1 MHVALRMP
9 LLTVVLHA
17 GGTTWRGRW
26 KSRTGRGMPF
36 WFCTHPLPWPSSL
49 RGSFLFRSAGA
60 KVFVDFTIQFQ
71 STPHKNN
78 RKVQL
83 LTVVLH
89 AGGTTW
95 RGRWKSLTGRCM
107 LKTSPVRSSERSS
120 TEGEKLPDHQPRAL
134 PGRQIRVFPLF
145 NVVWCLVSVF
155 CVFRGG
161 VSLVFLHVNA
171 CVFVCIA
178 VCEWICLSAC

>member
-26 KSRTGRGMPF
+26 KSRMGRGMPF

-60 KVFVDFTIQFQ
+60 KVFVDFTKQFQ

-95 RGRWKSLTGRCM
+95 RGRWKSRTGRGM
-107 LKTSPVRSSERSS
+107 LKTSPVRSSERSK
-120 TEGEKLPDHQPRAL
+120 KLSCSPP
-134 PGRQIRVFPLF
+134 P
-145 NVVWCLVSVF
+145 CLLA
-155 CVFRGG
+155 C
-161 VSLVFLHVNA
+161 LA
-171 CVFVCIA
+171 CVHCVHC
-178 VCEWICLSAC
+178 VYCDLLTKMQ